1 MSEQALWAL
10 TNIVANEEFGGYGI
24 SHSAI
29 ISFSMEYGVYG
40 LMTLFQA
47 ANKLHYK
54 LLTCLS

>member
-29 ISFSMEYGVYG
+29 ISFSVEYGVHG
-40 LMTLFQA
+40 LMTVFLA

-54 LLTCLS
+54 LPV